1 MDTSKPIKS
10 AKTTHSSFPV
20 QGMTCASCVSHVE
33 KALGKVPGVE
43 SAKVNLATETATVHY
58 DPEHANL
65 KSFAQAV
72 QEEGY
77 TVPLETEVFSV
88 KGMTCASCVGRV
100 EKALRQVSGLSNV
113 TVNLASEK
121 ATVELFPGA
130 VTFYDLQKAVQNA
143 GYTLV
148 RTEPASVESATQE
161 KQSERQDLLKRIVV
175 SGLVGMLVMLAS
187 MNLIPGLN
195 SSGDQMRFFLLLVVT
210 TPVLFWAGRPIYKAA
225 WNAALHK
232 AVNMNTLIAIG
243 TLAAYAYSVVA
254 TLVPSFFERGGL
266 QADVYY
272 DTAIMIIAL
281 ILFGRY
287 LETGAKSR
295 TSAAIKKLMGLR
307 PSTARVRR
315 NNEEQDIAID
325 LVNPGD
331 LIVIRPGD
339 RIPVDGVVY
348 EGYSSIDE
356 AMLTGESLPIEKEA
370 GSKVFAGTINKTG
383 SLTFTASA
391 VGKDTALARIVH
403 LVQEAQGSRAPIQRF
418 ADQVASIFVPVVIGI
433 ASMAFFVWFIIGPSP
448 ALTYALLAFIAVL
461 IIACPCALGLA
472 TPTAVMVGTGRG
484 AEQGILI
491 RNAEALETAHR
502 IDTVVLDKTGTLTL
516 GVPRVTDVVSKGIS
530 EQELVQ
536 IAASLERRSE
546 HPLAQAVVDY
556 AQKNALALEEPMD
569 FSATPGQGVQG
580 RVGGVSVFIGNRK
593 LMTERS
599 FDLNG
604 LSERADAFAASGK
617 SPTLVALDGQVRG
630 VLAIAD
636 SLRPEAKGAIK
647 AMHKA
652 NLDVV
657 MITGD
662 NRRAAEAIA
671 AELGIDR
678 VLAEVLPDQKAA
690 EVKKLQAEGKHVAMV
705 GDGINDAP
713 ALAQADIGIAIG
725 TGTDVAMET
734 AQITLMSG
742 DVNGVVKAI
751 KLSQATMRTIYQNL
765 FWAFGYNVALIP
777 VAAGVLYPLFNA
789 MGGVPDSLTV
799 VFGEKGFL
807 NPMLAAAAMAM
818 SSVSV
823 VSNSLRLKRAP
834 IG

>member
-1 MDTSKPIKS
+1 MSS
-10 AKTTHSSFPV
+10 KTTQSSFPV

-33 KALGKVPGVE
+33 KALGKVPGVG
-43 SAKVNLATETATVHY
+43 SAKVNLATETATVQY
-58 DPEHANL
+58 DPEHTGL
-65 KSFAQAV
+65 DSFTKAV
-72 QEEGY
+72 QDAGY
-77 TVPLETEVFSV
+77 QVPLQTEIFNV

-100 EKALRQVSGLSNV
+100 EKAIGRVPGVTNV

-121 ATVELFPGA
+121 ATVEHFPD
-130 VTFYDLQKAVQNA
+130 VPTFEGLSQAVQGA
-143 GYTLV
+143 GYTLA
-148 RTEPASVESATQE
+148 RPESTKEDNTVQE
-161 KQSERQDLLKRIVV
+161 QNDERKKLLLRIVV
-175 SGLVGMLVMLAS
+175 SGLAGIFVMLAS
-187 MNLIPGLN
+187 MNLVPGLN
-195 SSGDQMRFFLLLVVT
+195 SVSNQVRFLLLLLVT
-210 TPVLFWAGRPIYKAA
+210 TPILFWAGAPIYWAA
-225 WNAALHK
+225 WNAAVHK
-232 AVNMNTLIAIG
+232 TVNMNTLIAIG
-243 TLAAYAYSVVA
+243 TLAAYVYSLVA
-254 TLVPSFFERGGL
+254 TLAPEFFERSGL

-272 DTAIMIIAL
+272 DTAIMITTL

-287 LETGAKSR
+287 LEAGAKSR
-295 TSAAIKKLMGLR
+295 TSSAIKKLMGLR
-307 PSTARVRR
+307 PSTARIRR
-315 NNEEQDIAID
+315 KDQEFDVSID

-331 LIVIRPGD
+331 VVVVRPGD
-339 RIPVDGVVY
+339 RIPVDGIVL

-356 AMLTGESLPIEKEA
+356 AMLTGESLPVEKEPEA
-370 GSKVFAGTINKTG
+370 KVFAGTINKTG
-383 SLTFTASA
+383 SITFTASA

-418 ADQVASIFVPVVIGI
+418 ADQVASVFVPTVIGV
-433 ASMAFFVWFIIGPSP
+433 AFLAFLVWLLIGPSP
-448 ALTYALLAFIAVL
+448 AFTFALLAFIAVL

-484 AEQGILI
+484 ADLGILI

-516 GVPRVTDVVSKGIS
+516 GVPKVTDVVSKGIS
-530 EQELVQ
+530 EQELVR

-556 AQKNALALEEPMD
+556 AKEKALTLEEPLN

-580 RVGGVSVFIGNRK
+580 QVAGLSVFIGNRK
-593 LMTERS
+593 LMSERS

-604 LSERADAFAASGK
+604 LKESVDAFADSGK
-617 SPTLVALDGQVRG
+617 TPALVAVDGQVTG

-636 SLRPEAKGAIK
+636 TIRPEAREAIE
-647 AMHKA
+647 AIHEA
-652 NLDVV
+652 GLEVV

-671 AELGIDR
+671 QELGIDR

-690 EVKKLQAEGKHVAMV
+690 EVKKLQTEGRRVAMV

-742 DVNGVVKAI
+742 DVRGVVKAI
-751 KLSQATMRTIYQNL
+751 KLSKATMRTIYQNL

-777 VAAGVLYPLFNA
+777 VAAGVLYPIFSAL
-789 MGGVPDSLTV
+789 GGVPDSLTFI
-799 VFGEKGFL
+799 FGEKGFL

-823 VSNSLRLKRAP
+823 VSNSLRLKNVSLH
-834 IG
+834 